1 MKKYLSI
8 ILALSLLIINTKP
21 VCAETIKVGISESTP
36 IPIIAEWPINEGTQ
50 VGEHFSARIVEDI
63 SSEAGEVYIPKN
75 SRVIGVV
82 VAVESAKSFNRNGK
96 VDIQFTKIIFPDNV
110 TSIEILADGTM
121 KASSGSKAEQVV
133 DALAKT
139 TGGAILGAIAG
150 LKFGGIIGTGSSS
163 ASNLAIG
170 AMTGA
175 SLSLISFIAKKG
187 NQVEINPGLPMV
199 LNINQMQKQDYSG
212 QQIVSQD
219 DKVKAVILS
228 YNDKKIEIE
237 IENQLKHS
245 IPLTNL
251 KIVDGLGYT
260 MKPNIP
266 LNYHD
271 TKAIPAKSVST
282 YEFEFT
288 PTSKNGKFWLV
299 LTDSFNK
306 QEYFRKEITSN

>member
-1 MKKYLSI
+1 MKKYLSLI
-8 ILALSLLIINTKP
+8 LVLNLALLANLKAKAEIIKAG
-21 VCAETIKVGISESTP
+21 VSQSTP

-63 SSEAGEVYIPKN
+63 SSETGEVFIPKN
-75 SRVIGVV
+75 SRVIGIVV
-82 VAVESAKSFNRNGK
+82 NVDPAKSFNRNGK
-96 VDIQFTKIIFPDNV
+96 VDIQFTKILFPDNV
-110 TSIEILADGTM
+110 TSIDILADGSM
-121 KASSGSKAEQVV
+121 KASSGSKAQQVV

-139 TGGAILGAIAG
+139 TGGAVLGAIAG

-199 LNINQMQKQDYSG
+199 LNINQMQKQEYSL
-212 QQIVSQD
+212 QQMISQD
-219 DKVKAVILS
+219 DKVKAIILS

-288 PTSKNGKFWLV
+288 PSTKNGKFWLV

>member
-1 MKKYLSI
+1 
-8 ILALSLLIINTKP
+8 
-21 VCAETIKVGISESTP
+21 
-36 IPIIAEWPINEGTQ
+36 
-50 VGEHFSARIVEDI
+50 
-63 SSEAGEVYIPKN
+63 
-75 SRVIGVV
+75 VV
-82 VAVESAKSFNRNGK
+82 NVDPAKSFNRNGK
-96 VDIQFTKIIFPDNV
+96 VDIQFTKILFPDNV
-110 TSIEILADGTM
+110 TSIDILADGSM
-121 KASSGSKAEQVV
+121 KASSGSKAQQVV

-139 TGGAILGAIAG
+139 TGGAVLGAIAG

-199 LNINQMQKQDYSG
+199 LNINQMQKQEYSL
-212 QQIVSQD
+212 QQMISQD
-219 DKVKAVILS
+219 DKVKAIILS

-288 PTSKNGKFWLV
+288 PSTKNGKFWLV

>member
-1 MKKYLSI
+1 MKKYLSLI
-8 ILALSLLIINTKP
+8 LVLNLAILANLKAKAEIIKAG
-21 VCAETIKVGISESTP
+21 VSQSTP

-63 SSEAGEVYIPKN
+63 SSETGEVFIPKN
-75 SRVIGVV
+75 SRVIGIVV
-82 VAVESAKSFNRNGK
+82 NVDPAKSFNRNGK
-96 VDIQFTKIIFPDNV
+96 VDIQFTKILFPDNV
-110 TSIEILADGTM
+110 TSIDILADGSM
-121 KASSGSKAEQVV
+121 KASSGSKAQQVV

-139 TGGAILGAIAG
+139 TGGAVLGAIAG

-199 LNINQMQKQDYSG
+199 LNINQMQKQEYSL
-212 QQIVSQD
+212 QQMISQD
-219 DKVKAVILS
+219 DKVKAIILS

-288 PTSKNGKFWLV
+288 PSTKNGKFWLV